1 MAVGTEVLYHKA
13 VVDSVP
19 HKAGEIYSW
28 NRETQLLT
36 YNVLILMNFVDILS
50 LSSTWLQIL
59 LDESLESG
67 EDCVVHDKLSLVHGS
82 CLQGPGNLYKPV
94 KLSHV
99 LTSLVKHLK
108 S

>member
-1 MAVGTEVLYHKA
+1 MPVY
-13 VVDSVP
+13 
-19 HKAGEIYSW
+19 
-28 NRETQLLT
+28 R
-36 YNVLILMNFVDILS
+36 S
-50 LSSTWLQIL
+50 LSPTWLEIL

-67 EDCVVHDKLSLVHGS
+67 EDCVVHDKLSLVHGR

>member
-13 VVDSVP
+13 VVDSIP
-19 HKAGEIYSW
+19 HKTGEIYRR

-36 YNVLILMNFVDILS
+36 YKVKWLKIVSFLS
-50 LSSTWLQIL
+50 NKPTWLEIL

-67 EDCVVHDKLSLVHGS
+67 EDCVVHDKLPLVHGR

-99 LTSLVKHLK
+99 LTGLVKHLK